1 MTRNK
6 PARFRLEGPIS
17 PTGEGNCLKCG
28 IQKQLF
34 AAQTNQGFVRLCRDC
49 MRQASNRAKRKP
61 RATYEDTQKAKN
73 AVDAVTHRVPGSYET
88 GKKR

>member
-1 MTRNK
+1 MTRKK

-17 PTGEGNCLKCG
+17 PAGEGNCLKCG

-34 AAQTNQGFVRLCRDC
+34 STQTNQGFVRLCRDC
-49 MRQASNRAKRKP
+49 MRQARKRAKRKSI
-61 RATYEDTQKAKN
+61 AAYENTQKAKH
-73 AVDAVTHRVPGSYET
+73 AIDALSHRVPGSYEA